1 MTGRTAGSAAQT
13 IVADGCSPARAPGM
27 GGSRPLRRAPGAT
40 GPIDVFRSRGV
51 AFKRSFRRAPLAGI
65 GRSLPGEVTSWTT

>member
-1 MTGRTAGSAAQT
+1 MTGRRAGSAAQT
-13 IVADGCSPARAPGM
+13 IVADGCSPARAPG
-27 GGSRPLRRAPGAT
+27 AT
-40 GPIDVFRSRGV
+40 GPIDVLRGRGV